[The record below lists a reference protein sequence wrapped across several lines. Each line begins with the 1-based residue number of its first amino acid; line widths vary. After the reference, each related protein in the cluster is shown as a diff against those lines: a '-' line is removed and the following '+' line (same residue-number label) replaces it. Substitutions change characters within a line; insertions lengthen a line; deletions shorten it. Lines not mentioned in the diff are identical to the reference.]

1 MQGSW
6 LEQSNSCPVC
16 RAEAVHDAPPQHQQ
30 TGNNDGSA
38 ARHARAADDTMQQCT
53 RLLGLFL
60 TICTVGVPVG
70 VLTVSGL
77 RDETGAQVFFNG
89 LYIATVLAFAIIGEC
104 VGGGPRG
111 SGPYLMS
118 ET

>member
-1 MQGSW
+1 
-6 LEQSNSCPVC
+6 
-16 RAEAVHDAPPQHQQ
+16 
-30 TGNNDGSA
+30 
-38 ARHARAADDTMQQCT
+38 MQQCT

-104 VGGGPRG
+104 VCVCVGGGGGRG
-111 SGPYLMS
+111 GSDSGLISPH
-118 ET
+118 